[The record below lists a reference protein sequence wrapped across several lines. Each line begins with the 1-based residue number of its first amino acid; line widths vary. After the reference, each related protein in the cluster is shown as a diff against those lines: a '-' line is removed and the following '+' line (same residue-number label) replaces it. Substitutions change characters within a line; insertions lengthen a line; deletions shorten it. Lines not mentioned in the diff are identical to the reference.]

1 MRLYVYCLA
10 EGVHQLNKTPPG
22 VSGAEV
28 RIVEFEED
36 LSALVSPCRSDAF
49 QVTRKNALAHHEV
62 VGSIT
67 EQTTPLPARFGT
79 LVTIEQLR
87 NYVSTH
93 RPAIKAKLAH
103 VRGGVEM
110 TVRMIRTIDGA
121 DTSQEFRNEDVRGP
135 GTAFLLEKRR
145 EILREEAGAG
155 QKGQLSSWLREKLGD
170 LIKEEKISV
179 TSSDT
184 VILARADHLIE
195 RVNVQEYRTRM
206 ATAVEERPE
215 VRFMVS
221 GPWPP
226 YSFANIEL
234 EFSSQFGVS

>member
-10 EGVHQLNKTPPG
+10 GGVERLNKTVRG
-22 VSGAEV
+22 VSGAPV

-36 LSALVSPCRSDAF
+36 LSALVSVYRSEDF
-49 QVTRKNALAHHEV
+49 QVNRKNALAHHEV
-62 VGSIT
+62 VRSIT

-79 LVTIEQLR
+79 VVTIEQLR
-87 NYVSTH
+87 KYVSTH
-93 RPAIKAKLAH
+93 HQAIKAKLAH
-103 VRGGVEM
+103 VRGRVEM
-110 TVRMIRTIDGA
+110 NVRMIRTIDA
-121 DTSQEFRNEDVRGP
+121 DTSQKPEYTGGP

-145 EILREEAGAG
+145 EILRDEAGAA
-155 QKGQLSSWLREKLGD
+155 QQGQLSAWLREKLAD

-179 TSSDT
+179 TPSET
-184 VILARADHLIE
+184 VILARVDHLIS
-195 RVNVQEYRTRM
+195 RADVQEYRTKM
-206 ATAVEERPE
+206 ARAVEERPE
-215 VRFMVS
+215 IRFMVS

>member
-1 MRLYVYCLA
+1 MKLYVYCLA
-10 EGVHQLNKTPPG
+10 EGVYRLHQTLRG
-22 VSGAEV
+22 VSDTEV
-28 RIVEFEED
+28 RIVEFEEG
-36 LSALVSPCRSDAF
+36 LSAIVSVCRPDAL

-62 VGSIT
+62 VRSIT
-67 EQTTPLPARFGT
+67 EQTTPLPTRFGT

-93 RPAIKAKLAH
+93 QQAIKANLAH

-110 TVRMIRTIDGA
+110 NVRMIRTIDGA
-121 DTSQEFRNEDVRGP
+121 DRSQKSKNENAPGP

-145 EILREEAGAG
+145 EIRGDEAGTA
-155 QKGQLSSWLREKLGD
+155 QKEQLSAWLRGKLGD
-170 LIKEEKISV
+170 LIKDEKISV
-179 TSSDT
+179 TPSET

-195 RVNVQEYRTRM
+195 RRDVQEYRTKM
-206 ATAVEERPE
+206 TQAVQERPE

>member
-10 EGVHQLNKTPPG
+10 EGVERLNETPPG
-22 VSGAEV
+22 VSSAPV
-28 RIVEFEED
+28 RIVEFDED
-36 LSALVSPCRSDAF
+36 LSALVSVYRSDDF
-49 QVTRKNALAHHEV
+49 QVSRKNVLAHHEV
-62 VGSIT
+62 VCSIT

-79 LVTIEQLR
+79 VVTIEQLR

-93 RPAIKAKLAH
+93 HQAIKAKLAH

-110 TVRMIRTIDGA
+110 NVRMIHSIAAA
-121 DTSQEFRNEDVRGP
+121 DTSQEPENAGGP

-145 EILREEAGAG
+145 EILRDEAGAAH
-155 QKGQLSSWLREKLGD
+155 KGRLSAWLREKLGD
-170 LIKEEKISV
+170 LIKEEKISI
-179 TSSDT
+179 TPSET
-184 VILARADHLIE
+184 VILARADHLIS
-195 RVNVQEYRTRM
+195 RTDVQEYRTEM
-206 ATAVEERPE
+206 AKAVEERPE
-215 VRFMVS
+215 IRFMVS

>member
-10 EGVHQLNKTPPG
+10 EGVERLDKTPPG
-22 VSGAEV
+22 VSGAPV
-28 RIVEFEED
+28 RIQEFQEG
-36 LSALVSPCRSDAF
+36 LLALVSVCRSDDF

-62 VGSIT
+62 VRSIT

-79 LVTIEQLR
+79 VVTVEQLS

-93 RPAIKAKLAH
+93 QQAIKAKLAH
-103 VRGGVEM
+103 VRGRVEM
-110 TVRMIRTIDGA
+110 TVRMIRTISGT
-121 DTSQEFRNEDVRGP
+121 DTSQESNNVGP
-135 GTAFLLEKRR
+135 GTAFLREKRR
-145 EILREEAGAG
+145 EILGDEDEAA
-155 QKGQLSSWLREKLGD
+155 QKGQLSVWLREKLGD
-170 LIKEEKISV
+170 LIKEETISL
-179 TSSDT
+179 TPSQT

-195 RVNVQEYRTRM
+195 RAGVQEYRTKM
-206 ATAVEERPE
+206 AKAVAERPE
-215 VRFMVS
+215 IRFMVS

>member
-10 EGVHQLNKTPPG
+10 EGVERLNKTPPG
-22 VSGAEV
+22 VSGAPV
-28 RIVEFEED
+28 RIVEFDED
-36 LSALVSPCRSDAF
+36 LSALVSVSRFEAF
-49 QVTRKNALAHHEV
+49 QVNRKNALAHHEV
-62 VGSIT
+62 VRSIT

-79 LVTIEQLR
+79 VVTIEQLR

-93 RPAIKAKLAH
+93 HEAIKAKLAH

-110 TVRMIRTIDGA
+110 NVRMIHSIDSA
-121 DTSQEFRNEDVRGP
+121 DTSQESKNVGP

-145 EILREEAGAG
+145 ELVRDEAGAT
-155 QKGQLSSWLREKLGD
+155 QKGQLSEWLRDKLGD
-170 LIKEEKISV
+170 LIKEEKISI
-179 TSSDT
+179 TPSET

-195 RVNVQEYRTRM
+195 RVHVQEYRAKM
-206 ATAVEERPE
+206 AKAVEERPE
-215 VRFMVS
+215 IRFMVS

-234 EFSSQFGVS
+234 EFSRQFGVS

>member
-10 EGVHQLNKTPPG
+10 EGVDRLHQTLRG
-22 VSGAEV
+22 VSDAEV
-28 RIVEFEED
+28 RIVEFDED
-36 LSALVSPCRSDAF
+36 LSALVSVYRSDDF
-49 QVTRKNALAHHEV
+49 QVSRKNALAHHEV
-62 VGSIT
+62 VRSIT

-79 LVTIEQLR
+79 VVTIEQLR

-93 RPAIKAKLAH
+93 HQAIKAKLAH

-110 TVRMIRTIDGA
+110 NVRMIHSIAA
-121 DTSQEFRNEDVRGP
+121 DTSQEPENAGGP

-145 EILREEAGAG
+145 EILRDEAGAA
-155 QKGQLSSWLREKLGD
+155 QKGQLSAWLREKLGD
-170 LIKEEKISV
+170 LIKEEKISI
-179 TSSDT
+179 TPSET
-184 VILARADHLIE
+184 VVLARADHLIS
-195 RVNVQEYRTRM
+195 RADVQEYRTKM
-206 ATAVEERPE
+206 AKAVEERPE
-215 VRFMVS
+215 TRFMVS

>member
-10 EGVHQLNKTPPG
+10 EGVERLNKTLQG
-22 VSGAEV
+22 VSGEPV
-28 RIVEFEED
+28 RIVEFDED
-36 LSALVSPCRSDAF
+36 LSALVSVYRSDAF
-49 QVTRKNALAHHEV
+49 QVNRKNALAHHEV
-62 VGSIT
+62 VRSIT

-79 LVTIEQLR
+79 VVTIEQLR

-93 RPAIKAKLAH
+93 HQAIKAKLAH

-110 TVRMIRTIDGA
+110 NVRMIHSIPAA
-121 DTSQEFRNEDVRGP
+121 DISQQSENVSGP

-145 EILREEAGAG
+145 EILREEFGAA
-155 QKGQLSSWLREKLGD
+155 QKSQLSAWLGEKLGD
-170 LIKEEKISV
+170 LIKEEKISI
-179 TSSDT
+179 TPSES
-184 VILARADHLIE
+184 VILARADHLIK
-195 RVNVQEYRTRM
+195 RADVQEYRTKM
-206 ATAVEERPE
+206 AKAVEERPE

-234 EFSSQFGVS
+234 EFSRQFGVS

>member
-1 MRLYVYCLA
+1 MKLYVYCLA
-10 EGVHQLNKTPPG
+10 EGPERLNKTLHG
-22 VSGAEV
+22 VSGAAV
-28 RIVEFEED
+28 RIVEFDED
-36 LSALVSPCRSDAF
+36 LSAVVSVCGSDGF
-49 QVTRKNALAHHEV
+49 QVNRKNALAHHEV
-62 VGSIT
+62 VQSIT

-79 LVTIEQLR
+79 VVTVEQLR

-93 RPAIKAKLAH
+93 QQAIKAKLAH

-110 TVRMIRTIDGA
+110 TVRMIRSIDTN
-121 DTSQEFRNEDVRGP
+121 TSQEPENAGGP

-145 EILREEAGAG
+145 EILREDAGAA
-155 QKGQLSSWLREKLGD
+155 QKGELSAWLRERLGD

-179 TSSDT
+179 TPSET

-195 RVNVQEYRTRM
+195 RVNVQEYRTKM
-206 ATAVEERPE
+206 AGAVEERPE
-215 VRFMVS
+215 IRFMVS

-234 EFSSQFGVS
+234 EFSRQFGVS

>member
-10 EGVHQLNKTPPG
+10 EGVERLIKTPAG
-22 VSGAEV
+22 VSGAPV
-28 RIVEFEED
+28 RIVEFDDD
-36 LSALVSPCRSDAF
+36 LSALVSVYRVEDF
-49 QVTRKNALAHHEV
+49 QVSRKNALAHHEV
-62 VGSIT
+62 VRSIT

-79 LVTIEQLR
+79 VVTVEQLR

-93 RPAIKAKLAH
+93 HEAIKAKLAH

-110 TVRMIRTIDGA
+110 NVRMIRTIDA
-121 DTSQEFRNEDVRGP
+121 DTSQESENTGGP

-145 EILREEAGAG
+145 EIVREQAGAAE
-155 QKGQLSSWLREKLGD
+155 KGRLSSWLRDKLGD

-179 TSSDT
+179 TPSET

-195 RVNVQEYRTRM
+195 RVNVEQYRTTM
-206 ATAVEERPE
+206 ARAVKERPE
-215 VRFMVS
+215 IRFMVS

>member
-10 EGVHQLNKTPPG
+10 ERIERLNEIPRG

-36 LSALVSPCRSDAF
+36 LSALVSVCRAEDF

-62 VGSIT
+62 VRSVT
-67 EQTTPLPARFGT
+67 EQTTPLPTRFGT
-79 LVTIEQLR
+79 VVTIEQLR
-87 NYVSTH
+87 KYVSIH
-93 RPAIKAKLAH
+93 QDAIKAKLAH

-110 TVRMIRTIDGA
+110 NVRMIRTIE
-121 DTSQEFRNEDVRGP
+121 DTSQQSENTGGP

-145 EILREEAGAG
+145 KILREEAGAA
-155 QKGQLSSWLREKLGD
+155 QKAELSAWLREKLAD
-170 LIKEEKISV
+170 LIKDEKISV
-179 TSSDT
+179 TPSET
-184 VILARADHLIE
+184 VILARADHLID
-195 RVNVQEYRTRM
+195 RADVQEYRTKM
-206 ATAVEERPE
+206 AGAVEERPE
-215 VRFMVS
+215 IRFMVS